1 MEYQS
6 LLNWIDPKKL
16 NWSGLSSNPNPIAI
30 HILSQ
35 NLEKI
40 DNFSLTINRNIKE
53 FPNKKYLNKIIM
65 NDIYGTLMDNLSLY
79 SNDIAFLEANIEKI
93 NWGNLSKNPN
103 AIELLKKYPT
113 KIDWIYLSHNPNAME
128 LIEMNL
134 EKISWYNLS
143 QNPNAIEILRANPKR
158 IHLRCLSGNPNA
170 IEILKE
176 KIHWKCLSAN
186 PNAIKLLREYPD
198 MIDWKTLLSNSN
210 AIELLCD
217 NQTKI
222 KWSIMCNIH
231 KKEAIELIKNNLNK
245 KYYKYLDWSALSS
258 NPFAIELLKEN
269 PEMIDWWNLSSNPSI
284 FQYNYQEMKE
294 NKQDFTNEI
303 VEIALNPVRINDLMM
318 KYGRDIVYNSYF

>member
-158 IHLRCLSGNPNA
+158 IHWRCLSGNPNA

-176 KIHWKCLSAN
+176 YS
-186 PNAIKLLREYPD
+186 D
-198 MIDWKTLLSNSN
+198 MIDWISLSSNSN
-210 AIELLCD
+210 AIELLG
-217 NQTKI
+217 NNPTKI
-222 KWSIMCNIH
+222 KWSLMCNIH

-303 VEIALNPVRINDLMM
+303 IEIALNPVRINDLMV
-318 KYGRDIVYNSYF
+318 KYGRDVVYNSYF

>member
-128 LIEMNL
+128 LIKMNL

-158 IHLRCLSGNPNA
+158 IHWRCLSGNPNA

-176 KIHWKCLSAN
+176 YS
-186 PNAIKLLREYPD
+186 D
-198 MIDWKTLLSNSN
+198 MIDWISLSSNSN
-210 AIELLCD
+210 AIELLG
-217 NQTKI
+217 NNPTKI
-222 KWSIMCNIH
+222 KWSLMCNIH

-303 VEIALNPVRINDLMM
+303 IEIALNPVRINDLMV